1 MALWENVLMLSSS
14 FPTTFSEKI
23 CFRERERER
32 ERQRTKFVFTT
43 EETLKSL
50 EFRMTKEEK
59 SSVLKAVKLTA

>member
-23 CFRERERER
+23 CFRERER

-59 SSVLKAVKLTA
+59 SSVLKAVKMTA

>member
-23 CFRERERER
+23 CFRERER